1 MTEADYA
8 NRKQAPCRVLVS
20 ALLALLMAA
29 PGHASIME
37 LGRDEGVPSQ
47 QIHALSQGG
56 DGRFYLAGPSGL
68 TVYDGQRTSVL
79 GPAQGLS
86 THGLRTVATRTNGLL
101 VVGGDAGVD
110 VQQPDGSF
118 RPLGDGHQGTGGWQW
133 GFAEDLLAHPD
144 GSVWIAASR
153 GLLRWTPES
162 SAQAVTTPL
171 IGMNLVK
178 VVALAEQT
186 IWAAGPAIGLLC
198 GDGDEWQVPLHGDW
212 REVGEIEAL
221 QATASGTLLVGG
233 EFGVVEIDATGRA
246 LRRLIDRSGRSR
258 ITALA
263 TSGDEIWAGIGN
275 SLARLGS
282 DSDAL
287 QVADRLAADTLVNDL
302 YVDGIGSVWVATD
315 NRAVLRVNAMRDLV
329 QPLAG
334 PCSASVMSV
343 RRDSSGRL
351 LAAGDLCSWVR
362 SGETTELL
370 RSLDGIKTWDL
381 IDYKGSIWAATDA
394 GLMQLTDPQS
404 AVRHGSGN
412 EILNAAGRVFAII
425 GEDLWV
431 GTVRGLVRG
440 RGDGSWETAPTTGGD
455 RPGYVYAIVPFG
467 DNEAWVGTIGQGLWL
482 WNGAHLQR
490 AAIEGLPE
498 RGNTYAIAL
507 APDGQMAISQD
518 DRIYLVND
526 GTAHG
531 IPRVSTDSVAA
542 WSLQFGADSLWAG
555 SSSGLLQ
562 LAANDGQLQH
572 RYTYGLGLPAD
583 EFTTSRSLLVEGEV
597 VYAAT
602 ARGLASLRPAAI
614 VAKSSP
620 PEVALSGIAWRNAK
634 TADGTVAYGN
644 WTADVH
650 FYAPWFF
657 DERALQFRYRLS
669 GFDDEWTDAGALPV
683 AHFTGLPAGRYSLIA
698 QAFSPLTGWGPENTV
713 WSVTVRP
720 PWWQHPL
727 TLFAYGLVPL
737 LFVALGV
744 RWRTHVIS
752 IRNRKLEKAVKQ
764 RTAELAEANA
774 GLERLS
780 RQKDRMVSVVAHDL
794 RTPMSVVDMYA
805 GLLEQEAAPE
815 DRPPEVS
822 MAIEALQRVSRQGLN
837 VIDSMLSMQSI
848 ESGRAILEPRKVNLV
863 SLLQDAKSQ
872 IGELAAKRKQVTVS
886 LQCDADA
893 IEVECDPARVSQV
906 ISNLVGNSIKFSQ
919 PGSRIVLHAKK
930 EVDGATIRVQD
941 FGAGIAADELDKIF
955 KPFTRSSTVPVNNH
969 AGLGIGL
976 TICRMLVEQHG
987 GTISI
992 ESEQGVGTTVSFFLP
1007 DVCAGGDEHA
1017 EERDF

>member
-1 MTEADYA
+1 MTEADDA
-8 NRKQAPCRVLVS
+8 IRNRVPRRVLAS
-20 ALLALLMAA
+20 TLLALLMAS
-29 PGHASIME
+29 PGQANIIE
-37 LGRDEGVPSQ
+37 LGREQGVPSQ

-68 TVYDGQRTSVL
+68 TVYDGQRTSVM

-86 THGLRTVATRTNGLL
+86 THGLRTVVTRNNGLL

-110 VQQPDGSF
+110 VQLPDGSF
-118 RPLGDGHQGTGGWQW
+118 RPLGDGSEGAAGWQW

-144 GSVWIAASR
+144 GSVWVAASR
-153 GLLRWTPES
+153 GLVRWTPES

-171 IGMNLVK
+171 IGMNLVN
-178 VVALAEQT
+178 VVELADQSL
-186 IWAAGPAIGLLC
+186 WVAGPAIGLLH

-212 REVGEIEAL
+212 REVGDIDAL
-221 QATASGTLLVGG
+221 QATARGTLLVGG
-233 EFGVVEIDATGRA
+233 EFGVIEIDTTGQA
-246 LRRLIDRSGRSR
+246 VRRLIDRSGQSR

-263 TSGDEIWAGIGN
+263 VNGDEVWAGLGN

-282 DSDAL
+282 DSTGL
-287 QVADRLAADTLVNDL
+287 KVVERLATDTLVNDI

-329 QPLAG
+329 RPLPG
-334 PCSASVMSV
+334 PCAASVMSV

-351 LAAGDLCSWVR
+351 LAAGDLCSWR
-362 SGETTELL
+362 HSGEATERLT
-370 RSLDGIKTWDL
+370 SLDGNKTWDL
-381 IDYKGSIWAATDA
+381 IDYNGSIWAATDA
-394 GLMQLTDPQS
+394 GLLQLADPHS

-412 EILNAAGRVFAII
+412 QILNAAGRVFAVV

-440 RGDGSWETAPTTGGD
+440 RGDGSWETLPTIGD
-455 RPGYVYAIVPFG
+455 ERPGYVYAIVPFG
-467 DNEAWVGTIGQGLWL
+467 NNEAWVGTIGQGLWL
-482 WNGAHLQR
+482 WTGERLRR
-490 AAIEGLPE
+490 ADIEGLAE

-507 APDGQMAISQD
+507 ATDGRMAVSQD
-518 DRIYLVND
+518 DRIYFVGD
-526 GTAHG
+526 GSATVT
-531 IPRVSTDSVAA
+531 PRVSGDSVAA

-555 SSSGLLQ
+555 SSSGLQQ
-562 LAANDGQLQH
+562 LAAGDGRLLH
-572 RYTYGLGLPAD
+572 RYTAGLGLPSD
-583 EFTTSRSLLVEGEV
+583 EFTTSRSLLVEDEL

-614 VAKSSP
+614 IAKSSP
-620 PEVALSGIAWRNAK
+620 PEVVLSGVAWRNAN

-657 DERALQFRYRLS
+657 DERALRFRYRIS
-669 GFDDEWTDAGALPV
+669 GFDDEWTDAGSLPV
-683 AHFTGLPAGRYSLIA
+683 AHFTALPAGRYSLIA
-698 QAFSPLTGWGPENTV
+698 QAFSPLTGWGAENAI

-737 LFVALGV
+737 LFVAVGV

-752 IRNRKLEKAVKQ
+752 VRNRKLEKAVKH

-780 RQKDRMVSVVAHDL
+780 RQKDRMVSMVTHDL

-805 GLLEQEAAPE
+805 SLLEQEAGPA

-863 SLLQDAKSQ
+863 TLLLDAKSQ
-872 IGELAAKRKQVTVS
+872 IGELAAKRKQIDVS
-886 LQCDADA
+886 VQCDAA
-893 IEVECDPARVSQV
+893 VIEVECDPARISQV

-919 PGSRIVLHAKK
+919 PGSAIVLHAEK
-930 EVDGATIRVQD
+930 EADGATIRVQD
-941 FGAGIAADELDKIF
+941 FGAGIAANELDKIF

-969 AGLGIGL
+969 VGLGIGL
-976 TICRMLVEQHG
+976 TICRMLIEQHG

-992 ESEQGVGTTVSFFLP
+992 ASEQGRGTTVSFFLP
-1007 DVCAGGDEHA
+1007 DVCAGG
-1017 EERDF
+1017 EESAVAREF